1 MRTRLNTSGSL
12 AAFAASSSVT
22 WQLVMSVYSIIKPAF
37 WLDWFPAFSFKTIRN
52 GLLWKLADCF
62 GRAGFR
68 SVQTSAEQCSKNIK
82 VRIPKSKFTRA
93 TLCRLPARVIAMALC
108 PSASVTME
116 RDRQTDL
123 VESWNFLSNSGLRK
137 FRHGIS
143 IVKMCYQLSSKKVDA
158 QSMIYWTI
166 VSQP

>member
-1 MRTRLNTSGSL
+1 M
-12 AAFAASSSVT
+12 
-22 WQLVMSVYSIIKPAF
+22 
-37 WLDWFPAFSFKTIRN
+37 
-52 GLLWKLADCF
+52 
-62 GRAGFR
+62 

-93 TLCRLPARVIAMALC
+93 TLCRLPARVLAMALC

-158 QSMIYWTI
+158 QSMINWTV